1 MLLATFYTFDIT
13 HICNITF
20 TKILAI
26 LTGKIAKSSQWTMFT
41 ILSELVNNF
50 SLHLEFGL
58 KFRNTGILGENY
70 TWINQSVLLDGG
82 QRSNFFKLN
91 KICSAKGLAF
101 NVCILLNNIM
111 VLEYMEIETSHS
123 RNSCITESVLEQK
136 LQCLLVA
143 ISNFFRKYIYLFSLF
158 SLIW

>member
-1 MLLATFYTFDIT
+1 MLLATFNTFEIT
-13 HICNITF
+13 HIYDITF

-26 LTGKIAKSSQWTMFT
+26 LMFI
-41 ILSELVNNF
+41 ILPELVNNF

-91 KICSAKGLAF
+91 KICSAEGLAF
-101 NVCILLNNIM
+101 NVCILLNHIM
-111 VLEYMEIETSHS
+111 VLEYMEIETSHP
-123 RNSCITESVLEQK
+123 RDNCIIESVLE
-136 LQCLLVA
+136 
-143 ISNFFRKYIYLFSLF
+143 
-158 SLIW
+158 